1 MRGPRIGF
9 DLKAIGMVALSQ
21 TFPEVECRKA
31 GDTLKLMN
39 VSDLVQEQRRIELC
53 DRSRKADALYQM
65 GSHSRQQQADGTY
78 MGVGC
83 CRVQVSCL
91 LVTVIVRP
99 SVRISIT
106 PSRSVRSTGTRRCAK
121 APSVSGDGCP

>member
-1 MRGPRIGF
+1 MRGPCIGF
-9 DLKAIGMVALSQ
+9 DLEAIGMMALSQ
-21 TFPEVECRKA
+21 TSPEVECRKS
-31 GDTLKLMN
+31 GDTFKLMN
-39 VSDLVQEQRRIELC
+39 VSDLVQEQRRIELR
-53 DRSRKADALYQM
+53 DGSRKADALYQKNT
-65 GSHSRQQQADGTY
+65 HSRQPQADGTY
-78 MGVGC
+78 MGVGG

-99 SVRISIT
+99 SVRTSIT

>member
-9 DLKAIGMVALSQ
+9 DLEAIGMIALSQ
-21 TFPEVECRKA
+21 TFPEVECRKVS
-31 GDTLKLMN
+31 DTLKLMN

-53 DRSRKADALYQM
+53 VGSKKADALYQK
-65 GSHSRQQQADGTY
+65 GTHSRQQQADGTHL
-78 MGVGC
+78 GVGG

-99 SVRISIT
+99 SVRTSMT
-106 PSRSVRSTGTRRCAK
+106 PSRSVRSTGT
-121 APSVSGDGCP
+121 